1 MRISPETISKLQAL
15 LTERLDQTKASGRT
29 TAPTRA
35 PSQSELEEPFM
46 LSAELRL
53 ILLLHEMVQK
63 MSDVD
68 PKRIE
73 EVAKQ
78 LQSGNY
84 NPNAKAVA
92 EAILKEL
99 GG

>member
-1 MRISPETISKLQAL
+1 MRISPGTVEKLQAL
-15 LTERLDQTKASGRT
+15 LTERMGKAEASGKT
-29 TAPTRA
+29 VAPTGGLAR
-35 PSQSELEEPFM
+35 SEEPVV

-53 ILLLHEMVQK
+53 IMLLHEMVQK
-63 MSDVD
+63 M
-68 PKRIE
+68 E
-73 EVAKQ
+73 EVDMGKVSEVAQK

-84 NPNAKAVA
+84 NPDAKAVA